1 LAIIVLGRPA
11 APVRTQ
17 SRFTARSNH
26 RARGRTFFLRF
37 AEIAG
42 GKITRA
48 AKGDCADVTFLAQM
62 FLFCS
67 IAVTPQG

>member
-1 LAIIVLGRPA
+1 
-11 APVRTQ
+11 
-17 SRFTARSNH
+17 
-26 RARGRTFFLRF
+26 LRF

-67 IAVTPQG
+67 ITVTPQG